1 MTNNAEP
8 AESFDAL
15 KARLEEIVQAV
26 SDESLPLD
34 AALDLYEEAVSL
46 GMRASDYLEDG
57 ILLDEETAQEGVED
71 AQPAVDA
78 VGDATAPA
86 ATVE

>member
-46 GMRASDYLEDG
+46 GMRASDFLEDG
-57 ILLDEETAQEGVED
+57 ILLDEETAQADVDD
-71 AQPAVDA
+71 AQPAADA
-78 VGDATAPA
+78 AGDATAPA